1 MFHNCVLFILI
12 QRPMDSDND
21 DVILID
27 DVDDT
32 TIVEDTLPVG
42 DASAPT
48 PSEVAYL
55 RLVTTLYGD
64 ELGAIHSTAVS
75 QESIDI
81 LRMSVLSTLRTFE
94 ECGMKS

>member
-1 MFHNCVLFILI
+1 
-12 QRPMDSDND
+12 MDSDND
-21 DVILID
+21 DVILGGID

-32 TIVEDTLPVG
+32 AVVEGTLPVG
-42 DASAPT
+42 NASAPT

-75 QESIDI
+75 QDSIDI
-81 LRMSVLSTLRTFE
+81 LRMSVLSTLHTFE